1 MLHSTGVNRSGELSS
16 PQGCR
21 VLAKGP
27 MSQACL
33 TKEVYL
39 FSFFSGGQSGE
50 CGDGGDNGDGGGD
63 GGDGD
68 DRDDD
73 GGDGDSG
80 GGGDGEDVVM
90 ME

>member
-16 PQGCR
+16 PQGFR

-33 TKEVYL
+33 TQEVYL
-39 FSFFSGGQSGE
+39 FSFFSGGQSG
-50 CGDGGDNGDGGGD
+50 DGGDDGDGGGD
-63 GGDGD
+63 GGDGND

-73 GGDGDSG
+73 GEDGDGD
-80 GGGDGEDVVM
+80 DVIM

>member
-50 CGDGGDNGDGGGD
+50 CGDGGDDGD